1 MHFWVRRVR
10 YPNTETA
17 ITVQTT
23 DEGRVLLAPTR
34 VAPGLTRRPGGRRAA
49 LRHAF
54 AVSDVAAAT
63 ISASVCLKL
72 ADVPGP
78 TALAVVGG
86 LALSWPAITS
96 ALGLQAVDGLRA
108 WAGGV
113 HQAPRLLVAAL
124 VSAWPLAAVLGAT
137 RAAQPTVLAL
147 AIACAMALVSIG
159 LRALMR
165 AIAHRVPMLRQR
177 ALIVGS
183 GRVAAQVVSRLRT
196 QDAIGVEPIGIAD
209 DEPAHAQDLL
219 LPRLGAIDD
228 LPDLIERAA
237 VDRVIIS
244 FTRAPHDRLLGVIR
258 TCREHGVAVDVVPR
272 LFEFLEGAT
281 PVDALRGLPLLS
293 LDAPVLSPRAK
304 AAKRGLDI
312 LVSSLALVALLPLL
326 AWIALA
332 IKLDSRGPVLFRQQR
347 AGRDGRAFELWKF
360 RTMRLDAEQ
369 LKHELA
375 ESNNVRDGVMFKL
388 WRDPRVTGIGGR
400 LRRLSMD
407 ELPQLINVLR
417 GEMSLVGPR
426 PLVFEEAGALAEAWQ
441 ARRLELKPGITGP
454 WQVAGRNHVPF
465 QDMLRLDYQY
475 VTGWSLA
482 RDVEILFATIPAVL
496 SRRGAY

>member
-1 MHFWVRRVR
+1 
-10 YPNTETA
+10 
-17 ITVQTT
+17 
-23 DEGRVLLAPTR
+23 VLLAPTR
-34 VAPGLTRRPGGRRAA
+34 AAPEVIKRPGGRRAL

-54 AVSDVAAAT
+54 AVADLVAAT
-63 ISASVCLKL
+63 TSASVWLRI
-72 ADVPGP
+72 AEVPDP
-78 TALAVVGG
+78 AALAMVGG
-86 LALSWPAITS
+86 IALSWAALTY
-96 ALGLQAVDGLRA
+96 ALGLQGVDGLRA

-124 VSAWPLAAVLGAT
+124 VSAWPLAAALGAIH
-137 RAAQPTVLAL
+137 AGQPAPLAV
-147 AIACAMALVSIG
+147 AIACSMALGSIV

-165 AIAHRVPMLRQR
+165 AVAHRVRPLRQR

-183 GRVAAQVVSRLRT
+183 GRVAAQVISRLRA
-196 QDAIGVEPIGIAD
+196 QDAIGVEPVGIAD
-209 DEPAHAQDLL
+209 DEPVHFQDQL

-228 LPDLIERAA
+228 LPELIERAA
-237 VDRVIIS
+237 LDRVIIS

-281 PVDALRGLPLLS
+281 PVDALGGLPLLS
-293 LDAPVLSPRAK
+293 LDAPVLSQRAK
-304 AAKRGLDI
+304 VAKRALDI
-312 LVSSLALVALLPLL
+312 AMSSLALVVLLPLL

-332 IKLDSRGPVLFRQQR
+332 IKLDSRGPVLFRQGR
-347 AGRDGRAFELWKF
+347 VGRDGRAFEVLKF

-369 LKHELA
+369 LKHELVG
-375 ESNNVRDGVMFKL
+375 SNDLRDGVMFKL
-388 WRDPRVTGIGGR
+388 WHDPRVTRIGRR
-400 LRRLSMD
+400 LRRLSLD

-417 GEMSLVGPR
+417 GEMSIVGPR
-426 PLVFEEAGALAEAWQ
+426 PLVFEEASALAETWQ

-454 WQVAGRNHVPF
+454 WQVAGRSHVPF

-475 VTGWSLA
+475 VAGWSLA
-482 RDVEILFATIPAVL
+482 RDVEILLATIPAVL

>member
-1 MHFWVRRVR
+1 
-10 YPNTETA
+10 
-17 ITVQTT
+17 
-23 DEGRVLLAPTR
+23 
-34 VAPGLTRRPGGRRAA
+34 
-49 LRHAF
+49 LRQAF
-54 AVSDVAAAT
+54 AVSDIVAAT
-63 ISASVCLKL
+63 TSASVWLRL
-72 ADVPGP
+72 AEVPGP
-78 TALAVVGG
+78 TALAVVAG
-86 LALSWPAITS
+86 LALGWPLLTYG
-96 ALGLQAVDGLRA
+96 LGLQAVDGLRA

-113 HQAPRLLVAAL
+113 HQAPRLLVTAL
-124 VSAWPLAAVLGAT
+124 VSAWPLAAVLGA
-137 RAAQPTVLAL
+137 AHAPQPALLAL
-147 AIACAMALVSIG
+147 AIACGMALGSIV

-165 AIAHRVPMLRQR
+165 AIAHRVPPLRQR

-196 QDAIGVEPIGIAD
+196 QDAIGVDPIGIAD
-209 DEPAHAQDLL
+209 DEPAHSDDLL
-219 LPRLGAIDD
+219 LPRLGALDD

-237 VDRVIIS
+237 LDRVIIS

-272 LFEFLEGAT
+272 LFEFLDGAT
-281 PVDALRGLPLLS
+281 PVNALRGLPLLS

-304 AAKRGLDI
+304 AAKRGLDV
-312 LVSSLALVALLPLL
+312 LVSSLALVLLLPVLI
-326 AWIALA
+326 WIALA
-332 IKLDSRGPVLFRQQR
+332 IKLDSRGPVLFRQPR
-347 AGRDGRAFELWKF
+347 AGRDGRAFELLKF
-360 RTMRLDAEQ
+360 RTMSVDAEQ
-369 LKHELA
+369 LKQQLTHANDL
-375 ESNNVRDGVMFKL
+375 RDGVMFKL
-388 WRDPRVTGIGGR
+388 WRDPRVTRIGGR
-400 LRRLSMD
+400 LRRLSLD

-454 WQVAGRNHVPF
+454 WQVAGRNHLPF

-482 RDVEILFATIPAVL
+482 RDVEILLATIPAVL

>member
-1 MHFWVRRVR
+1 MR
-10 YPNTETA
+10 Y
-17 ITVQTT
+17 
-23 DEGRVLLAPTR
+23 
-34 VAPGLTRRPGGRRAA
+34 
-49 LRHAF
+49 AF
-54 AVSDVAAAT
+54 AVSDAVAAIAA
-63 ISASVCLKL
+63 ASIWL
-72 ADVPGP
+72 ALAGVPGL
-78 TALAVVGG
+78 TDVAVVG
-86 LALSWPAITS
+86 AVAVIWPAVTY
-96 ALGLQAVDGLRA
+96 ALGLQAVEGLRA

-124 VSAWPLAAVLGAT
+124 VSAWPLAALLDAIGADRPVAFALAMGGAT
-137 RAAQPTVLAL
+137 AL
-147 AIACAMALVSIG
+147 GSIV
-159 LRALMR
+159 LRALVR
-165 AIAHRVPMLRQR
+165 AIAHRVPPLRQR

-183 GRVAAQVVSRLRT
+183 GRVAALVVSRLRT
-196 QDAIGVEPIGIAD
+196 QDAIGVEPIGLAD
-209 DEPAHAQDLL
+209 DEPAFLHDLL
-219 LPRLGAIDD
+219 PPRLGGIDD
-228 LPDLIERAA
+228 LPALIEREG

-304 AAKRGLDI
+304 AAKRALDI
-312 LVSSLALVALLPLL
+312 LVSSLALAVLLPLF

-332 IKLDSRGPVLFRQQR
+332 IKLDSRGPVLFRQRR
-347 AGRDGRAFELWKF
+347 AGRDGHAIEVLKF

-375 ESNNVRDGVMFKL
+375 ASNELRDGVMFKI
-388 WRDPRVTGIGGR
+388 WRDPRATRIGSR
-400 LRRLSMD
+400 LRRLSLD

-426 PLVFEEAGALAEAWQ
+426 PLVFEETGSLAEAWQ

-475 VTGWSLA
+475 VAGWSLA
-482 RDVEILFATIPAVL
+482 RDIEILLATIPAVL
-496 SRRGAY
+496 SRRGAC